1 MESVEEGRKKSLE
14 ARQRESR
21 RRNQENLSK
30 IEHLLAE
37 KRDNINKK

>member
-14 ARQRESR
+14 ARQRETR
-21 RRNQENLSK
+21 RRNQENLGK

-37 KRDNINKK
+37 KRNKLTKR